1 MRLLAGATFPSILF
15 RIGGGCNFLW
25 RSSRQVG
32 SCIAKFRMNS
42 YGKMVELQKPGTRTC
57 CLIFTL

>member
-1 MRLLAGATFPSILF
+1 MRLLAGTTTPSILF
-15 RIGGGCNFLW
+15 RIGGGRSFLW
-25 RSSRQVG
+25 GSSRQVG

-42 YGKMVELQKPGTRTC
+42 YGKMVEVQKPGTRTR